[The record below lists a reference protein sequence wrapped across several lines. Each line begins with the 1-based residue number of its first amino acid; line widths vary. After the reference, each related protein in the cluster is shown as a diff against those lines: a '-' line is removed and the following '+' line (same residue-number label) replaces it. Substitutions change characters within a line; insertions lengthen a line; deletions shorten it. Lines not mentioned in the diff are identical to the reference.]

1 MKNSYRVQDIDAYS
15 FTVHEGEKTES
26 VAHVFLA
33 RSSSSNKIRVD
44 DMRFTISSPRG
55 SFGNDEVQIWVKKTQ
70 LDELQDHVNGVCAA
84 ITKHLEELNAR

>member
-44 DMRFTISSPRG
+44 DMRFTISSPR
-55 SFGNDEVQIWVKKTQ
+55 FIAHRVAPLMRER
-70 LDELQDHVNGVCAA
+70 AA
-84 ITKHLEELNAR
+84 ERRNW